1 MARLLLITL
10 ACCALAPACNTLKP
24 GTGTQL
30 PPFPG
35 QLVAIFNEQHCKE
48 ASGIVFSRS
57 RGTLFVVGDEGDI
70 CELHTDGILVNKAHI
85 PRTDLEGI
93 TSNPLTGNLYA
104 LDELSTSILEINPD
118 NLEVLQHIS
127 IDLSPEKYNHENKN
141 RGFEAITF
149 LPNPGQAAN
158 SRLFIANQGRSDRAS
173 AAVHELT
180 VPLADGDNVA
190 KTLHILEQ
198 KIADLSGLHYDD
210 SSGLLLVISDAHN
223 TLLLM
228 TVEGDIRTSYTLPG
242 ENQEGI
248 TLDDESR
255 LYIAED
261 SGNIIKYTFPAMPGY
276 RTSKN
281 PMRTKRRATGTTN

>member
-1 MARLLLITL
+1 MTRLLLITL
-10 ACCALAPACNTLKP
+10 ACCALTSGCNSLKP
-24 GTGTQL
+24 GTGPQL

-35 QLVAIFNEQHCKE
+35 RLVATFNEQHCKE
-48 ASGIVFSRS
+48 PSGIVFSKS

-70 CELHTDGILVNKAHI
+70 CELRTDGTLVNKARI
-85 PRTDLEGI
+85 RKTDLEGI
-93 TSNPLTGNLYA
+93 TSNPVTGNLYA
-104 LDELSTSILEINPD
+104 LDELSISILEINPD
-118 NLEVLQHIS
+118 SLEVLQHIS
-127 IDLSPEKYNHENKN
+127 IDLLPAQYNHENKN

-180 VPLADGDNVA
+180 IPLADGDNVA
-190 KTLHILEQ
+190 KTLQIFEQ

-228 TVEGDIRTSYTLPG
+228 TTEGDTHTSYTLPG

-248 TLDDESR
+248 TLDDEGN

-261 SGNIIKYTFPAMPGY
+261 SGNIIKYTFPVMPGY
-276 RTSKN
+276 QTSKKS
-281 PMRTKRRATGTTN
+281 TQAT

>member
-1 MARLLLITL
+1 MTRLLLITL
-10 ACCALAPACNTLKP
+10 ACCALTSGCNSLKP
-24 GTGTQL
+24 GTGPQL

-35 QLVAIFNEQHCKE
+35 RLVATFNEQHCKE
-48 ASGIVFSRS
+48 PSGIVFSKS

-70 CELHTDGILVNKAHI
+70 CELRTDGTLVNKARI
-85 PRTDLEGI
+85 RKTDLEGI
-93 TSNPLTGNLYA
+93 TSNPVTGNLYA
-104 LDELSTSILEINPD
+104 LDELSISILEINPD
-118 NLEVLQHIS
+118 SLEVLQHIS
-127 IDLSPEKYNHENKN
+127 IDLLPAQYNHENKN

-180 VPLADGDNVA
+180 IPLADGDNVA
-190 KTLHILEQ
+190 KTLQIFEQ

-228 TVEGDIRTSYTLPG
+228 TTEGDTHTSYTLPG

-248 TLDDESR
+248 TLDDEGN

-276 RTSKN
+276 QTSKKST
-281 PMRTKRRATGTTN
+281 RVT

>member
-1 MARLLLITL
+1 MTRLLLITL
-10 ACCALAPACNTLKP
+10 ACCALTSGCNSLKP
-24 GTGTQL
+24 GTGPQL

-35 QLVAIFNEQHCKE
+35 RLVATFNEQHCKE
-48 ASGIVFSRS
+48 PSGIVFSKS

-70 CELHTDGILVNKAHI
+70 CELRTDGTLVNKARI
-85 PRTDLEGI
+85 RKTDLEGI
-93 TSNPLTGNLYA
+93 TSNPVTGNLYA
-104 LDELSTSILEINPD
+104 LDELSISILEINPD
-118 NLEVLQHIS
+118 SLEVLQHIS
-127 IDLSPEKYNHENKN
+127 IDLLPAQYNHENKN

-180 VPLADGDNVA
+180 IPLADGDNVA
-190 KTLHILEQ
+190 KTLQIFEQ

-228 TVEGDIRTSYTLPG
+228 TTEGDTHTSYTLPG

-248 TLDDESR
+248 TLDDEGY

-276 RTSKN
+276 QTSKKST
-281 PMRTKRRATGTTN
+281 PAT

>member
-1 MARLLLITL
+1 MTRLLLITL
-10 ACCALAPACNTLKP
+10 ACCALTSGCNSLKP
-24 GTGTQL
+24 GTGPQL

-35 QLVAIFNEQHCKE
+35 RLVATFNEQHCKE
-48 ASGIVFSRS
+48 PSGIVFSKS

-70 CELHTDGILVNKAHI
+70 CELRTDGTLVNKARI
-85 PRTDLEGI
+85 RKTDLEGI
-93 TSNPLTGNLYA
+93 TSNPVTGNLYA
-104 LDELSTSILEINPD
+104 LDELSISILEINPD
-118 NLEVLQHIS
+118 SLEVLQHIS
-127 IDLSPEKYNHENKN
+127 IDLLPAQYNHENKN

-180 VPLADGDNVA
+180 IPLADGDNVA
-190 KTLHILEQ
+190 KTLQIFEQ

-228 TVEGDIRTSYTLPG
+228 TTEGDIHTSYTLPG

-248 TLDDESR
+248 TLDDEGY

-261 SGNIIKYTFPAMPGY
+261 SGNIIKYTFPVMPGY
-276 RTSKN
+276 QTSKKS
-281 PMRTKRRATGTTN
+281 TQAT

>member
-1 MARLLLITL
+1 MTRLLLITL
-10 ACCALAPACNTLKP
+10 ACCALTSGCNSLKP
-24 GTGTQL
+24 GTGPQL

-35 QLVAIFNEQHCKE
+35 RLVATFNEPHCKE
-48 ASGIVFSRS
+48 PSGIVFSKS

-70 CELHTDGILVNKAHI
+70 CELRTDGTLVNKARI
-85 PRTDLEGI
+85 RKTDLEGI
-93 TSNPLTGNLYA
+93 TSNPVTGNLYA
-104 LDELSTSILEINPD
+104 LDELSISILEINPD
-118 NLEVLQHIS
+118 SLEVLQHIS
-127 IDLSPEKYNHENKN
+127 IDLLPAQYNHENKN

-180 VPLADGDNVA
+180 IPLADGDNVA
-190 KTLHILEQ
+190 KTLQIFEQ

-228 TVEGDIRTSYTLPG
+228 TTEGDTHTSYTLPG

-248 TLDDESR
+248 TLDDEGY

-261 SGNIIKYTFPAMPGY
+261 SGNIIKYTFPVMPGY
-276 RTSKN
+276 QTSKKS
-281 PMRTKRRATGTTN
+281 TQAT

>member
-1 MARLLLITL
+1 MTRLLLITL
-10 ACCALAPACNTLKP
+10 ACCALTSGCNSLKP

-35 QLVAIFNEQHCKE
+35 LLVATFNEQHCKE
-48 ASGIVFSRS
+48 PSGIVFSKS

-70 CELHTDGILVNKAHI
+70 CELHTDGTLVNKARI
-85 PRTDLEGI
+85 RKTDLEGI
-93 TSNPLTGNLYA
+93 TSNPVTGSLYA
-104 LDELSTSILEINPD
+104 LDELSTSILEIDPD
-118 NLEVLQHIS
+118 NLEVLQRNPVALIPKQHR
-127 IDLSPEKYNHENKN
+127 HEEKN

-149 LPNPGQAAN
+149 LPDPGVQAN

-173 AAVHELT
+173 AAVHKLT
-180 VPLADGDNVA
+180 VPLPDSGNVA
-190 KTLHILEQ
+190 KTLQTFEQ
-198 KIADLSGLHYDD
+198 KISDLSGLHYDD
-210 SSGLLLVISDAHN
+210 RSGLLLVISDAHN

-228 TVEGDIRTSYTLPG
+228 TTEGDIHTSYTLPG

-248 TLDDESR
+248 TLDDEGY

-276 RTSKN
+276 QTSKKST
-281 PMRTKRRATGTTN
+281 RIT

>member
-1 MARLLLITL
+1 MTRLLLITL
-10 ACCALAPACNTLKP
+10 ACCALTSGCNSLKP
-24 GTGTQL
+24 GTGPQL

-35 QLVAIFNEQHCKE
+35 RLVATFNEQHCKE
-48 ASGIVFSRS
+48 PSGIVFSKS

-70 CELHTDGILVNKAHI
+70 CELRTDGTLVNKARI
-85 PRTDLEGI
+85 RKTDLEGI
-93 TSNPLTGNLYA
+93 TSNPVTGNLYA
-104 LDELSTSILEINPD
+104 LDELSISILEINPD
-118 NLEVLQHIS
+118 SLEVLQHIS
-127 IDLSPEKYNHENKN
+127 IDLLPAQYNHENKN

-180 VPLADGDNVA
+180 IPLADGDNVA
-190 KTLHILEQ
+190 KTLQIFEQ

-228 TVEGDIRTSYTLPG
+228 TTEGDTHTSYTLPG

-248 TLDDESR
+248 TLDDEGY

-261 SGNIIKYTFPAMPGY
+261 SGNIIKYTFPVMPGY
-276 RTSKN
+276 QTSKKS
-281 PMRTKRRATGTTN
+281 TQAT

>member
-1 MARLLLITL
+1 MTRLLLIIL
-10 ACCALAPACNTLKP
+10 ACCALTPGCNSLK
-24 GTGTQL
+24 TGRGPQR

-35 QLVAIFNEQHCKE
+35 QLVATFNEQHCKE
-48 ASGIVFSRS
+48 PSGIVFSKS

-70 CELHTDGILVNKAHI
+70 CELRTDGTLVNKARI
-85 PRTDLEGI
+85 RKTDLEGI
-93 TSNPLTGNLYA
+93 TSNPVTGSLYA
-104 LDELSTSILEINPD
+104 LDELSTSILEIDPD
-118 NLEVLQHIS
+118 SLEVLQRNP
-127 IDLSPEKYNHENKN
+127 IDLLPVQQKHEIEN

-149 LPNPGQAAN
+149 LPDPGEQLN

-173 AAVHELT
+173 AAVHKLT
-180 VPLADGDNVA
+180 VPLPDSGNVA
-190 KTLHILEQ
+190 KTLQTFEQ
-198 KIADLSGLHYDD
+198 QIIDLSGLHYDD
-210 SSGLLLVISDAHN
+210 RSGLLLVISDAHN

-228 TVEGDIRTSYTLPG
+228 TTEGDIHTSYTLPG

-248 TLDDESR
+248 TLDDEGH

-281 PMRTKRRATGTTN
+281 LMRTTRRAPAITN

>member
-127 IDLSPEKYNHENKN
+127 IALSPAKYNHENKN

-261 SGNIIKYTFPAMPGY
+261 SGNII
-276 RTSKN
+276 
-281 PMRTKRRATGTTN
+281 

>member
-1 MARLLLITL
+1 MTRLLLITL
-10 ACCALAPACNTLKP
+10 ACCVLTCGCNSLKP
-24 GTGTQL
+24 GTGPQL

-35 QLVAIFNEQHCKE
+35 QLFATFNEQHCKE
-48 ASGIVFSRS
+48 PSGIVFSKS
-57 RGTLFVVGDEGDI
+57 HGTLFVVGDEGDI
-70 CELHTDGILVNKAHI
+70 CELRTDGTLVNKARI
-85 PRTDLEGI
+85 RKTDLEGI
-93 TSNPLTGNLYA
+93 TSNPVTGSLYA
-104 LDELSTSILEINPD
+104 LDELSISILEINPD

-127 IDLSPEKYNHENKN
+127 IDLLPAQYNHENKN

-190 KTLHILEQ
+190 KTLQIFEQ

-210 SSGLLLVISDAHN
+210 RSGLLLVISDAHN

-228 TVEGDIRTSYTLPG
+228 TVEGDIHTSYTLPG

-248 TLDDESR
+248 TLDDEGY

-276 RTSKN
+276 QTSKKS
-281 PMRTKRRATGTTN
+281 TKAT

>member
-1 MARLLLITL
+1 MTRLLLITL
-10 ACCALAPACNTLKP
+10 ACCALTSGCNSLKP
-24 GTGTQL
+24 GTGPQL

-35 QLVAIFNEQHCKE
+35 RLVATFNEQHCKE
-48 ASGIVFSRS
+48 PSGIVFSKS

-70 CELHTDGILVNKAHI
+70 CELRTDGTLVNKARI
-85 PRTDLEGI
+85 RKTDLEGI
-93 TSNPLTGNLYA
+93 TSNPVTGNLYA
-104 LDELSTSILEINPD
+104 LDELSISILEINPD
-118 NLEVLQHIS
+118 SLEVLQHIS
-127 IDLSPEKYNHENKN
+127 IDLLPAQYNHENKN

-180 VPLADGDNVA
+180 IPLADGDNVA
-190 KTLHILEQ
+190 KTLQIFEQ

-228 TVEGDIRTSYTLPG
+228 TTEGDTHTSYTLPG

-248 TLDDESR
+248 TLDDEGY

-276 RTSKN
+276 QTSKKS
-281 PMRTKRRATGTTN
+281 TKAT

>member
-1 MARLLLITL
+1 MTRLLLITL
-10 ACCALAPACNTLKP
+10 ACCALTSGCNSLKP
-24 GTGTQL
+24 GTGPQL

-35 QLVAIFNEQHCKE
+35 RLVATFNEQHCKE
-48 ASGIVFSRS
+48 PSGIVFSKS

-70 CELHTDGILVNKAHI
+70 CELRTDGTLVNKARI
-85 PRTDLEGI
+85 RKTDLEGI
-93 TSNPLTGNLYA
+93 TSNPVTGNLYA
-104 LDELSTSILEINPD
+104 LDELSISILEINPD
-118 NLEVLQHIS
+118 SLEVLQHIS
-127 IDLSPEKYNHENKN
+127 IDLLPAQYNHENKN

-180 VPLADGDNVA
+180 IPLADGDNVA
-190 KTLHILEQ
+190 KTLQIFEQ

-228 TVEGDIRTSYTLPG
+228 TTEGDTHTSYTLPG

-248 TLDDESR
+248 TLDDEGY

-276 RTSKN
+276 QTSKKS
-281 PMRTKRRATGTTN
+281 TQAT